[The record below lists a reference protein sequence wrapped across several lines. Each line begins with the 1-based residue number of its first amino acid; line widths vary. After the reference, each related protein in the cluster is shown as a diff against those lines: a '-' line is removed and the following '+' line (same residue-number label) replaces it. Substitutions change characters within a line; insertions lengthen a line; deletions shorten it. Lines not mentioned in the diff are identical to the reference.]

1 MERRKQTVQSTRNK
15 KQSQSLLPPAASSL
29 RLHLDAEFAAFAPVT
44 KCHLCWKANG
54 CRRAD
59 LLKLVHPEDAPSVS
73 AMRAHFLPEA
83 GGEASVA
90 NGKLL
95 GLEPFV
101 SQEGCDGLLRGR
113 NQVLLVDGAVVGLLA
128 ALPDDLRH
136 TGDDEEQ
143 EESEENPLY

>member
-1 MERRKQTVQSTRNK
+1 M
-15 KQSQSLLPPAASSL
+15 
-29 RLHLDAEFAAFAPVT
+29 
-44 KCHLCWKANG
+44 
-54 CRRAD
+54 RAD
-59 LLKLVHPEDAPSVS
+59 
-73 AMRAHFLPEA
+73 FLPEA
-83 GGEASVA
+83 GGEAGVA

-101 SQEGCDGLLRGR
+101 SQEGCDGLLRGS

-143 EESEENPLY
+143 EESEDVCVTTENPPAGTFAPEKTREEKLGTVYKVNPPCKALHQTG